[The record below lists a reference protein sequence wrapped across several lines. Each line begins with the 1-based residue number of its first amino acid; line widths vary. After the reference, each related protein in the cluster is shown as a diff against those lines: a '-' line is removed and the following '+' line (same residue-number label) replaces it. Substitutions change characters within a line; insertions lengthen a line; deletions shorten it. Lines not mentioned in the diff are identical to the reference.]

1 LVGDEGKTE
10 NHVRQNLGYSVSDSE
25 GRKIRVWLTLAPSVR
40 PPSAPRRATP
50 QRCVE
55 RPVM

>member
-40 PPSAPRRATP
+40 PPSAPGGPPLKGALNGL
-50 QRCVE
+50 
-55 RPVM
+55 